1 MHSDEET
8 FRGTVQTRGVDGDS
22 HTVIVLRRGHGRDAR
37 VWLTLNGAWKTTL
50 RMTDTE
56 AARLAEL
63 LTEARRQGKELP

>member
-8 FRGTVQTRGVDGDS
+8 FRGTVL
-22 HTVIVLRRGHGRDAR
+22 VLRRGHGRDAR

-56 AARLAEL
+56 AALLADL
-63 LTEARRQGKELP
+63 LTEARRQSKE